1 MPIAMKHRLIT
12 VLSLTL
18 AAVVLAGCA
27 HRGAR
32 NPDARPVLYP
42 NAAYKQMGENQA
54 QDELEL
60 CIAAARRAGLTPQ
73 EQDNAVGRGAAK
85 GAAVVGTAAAV
96 GSLVRGRSVDSAVTA
111 GARGAAV
118 GGATG
123 AVAGAF
129 NEKPNLTY
137 RHFVQRC
144 ASEKGLEIIGWQ

>member
-1 MPIAMKHRLIT
+1 MPIAMKHRVTT

-18 AAVVLAGCA
+18 AAIVLAGCA

-32 NPDARPVLYP
+32 SPDARAVLYP
-42 NAAYKQMGENQA
+42 NAAFKQMGEDRA

-60 CIAAARRAGLTPQ
+60 CMSAARRAGLTPE
-73 EQDNAVGRGAAK
+73 EQDNAVGQGAAK

-96 GSLVRGRSVDSAVTA
+96 ASLVRGRSVDSAVTA

-118 GGATG
+118 GGAPG

-129 NEKPNLTY
+129 NEKPNMTY

-144 ASEKGLEIIGWQ
+144 VSEKGLEIIGWQ

>member
-1 MPIAMKHRLIT
+1 MPHAMKHRATT

-32 NPDARPVLYP
+32 SPDARPVLYP
-42 NAAYKQMGENQA
+42 NAAFKQMGEDRA
-54 QDELEL
+54 QEELEL
-60 CIAAARRAGLTPQ
+60 CMSAARRAGLTPQ
-73 EQDNAVGRGAAK
+73 EQDNAVGQGAAK

-96 GSLVRGRSVDSAVTA
+96 ASLVRGRSVDSAVTA

-144 ASEKGLEIIGWQ
+144 VSEKGLEVIGWQ